1 MIRVE
6 FRVPVLSVTF
16 IYDNNYLISAN
27 TTKKAGYK
35 MDRQYWSILRVAN
48 IGRFYE
54 LNWSEKMTD

>member
-54 LNWSEKMTD
+54 LN